1 MGSIVIEQL
10 KDKEVK
16 ILTHSCGCKKGICLL
31 NGKPDSWHS
40 CDRSCAGCTDARYTD
55 PCPEHQSGKGVIGNV
70 IKIAY
75 A

>member
-1 MGSIVIEQL
+1 MKITGNRETASL
-10 KDKEVK
+10 KV
-16 ILTHSCGCKKGICLL
+16 LTHSCGCVKGICLSQ
-31 NGKPDSWHS
+31 NKPHKP